1 MQDMQVRKI
10 THILN
15 RKNKMRISSLPI
27 MRLAKSENTRMIFTA
42 KRISF
47 TMKQEITLYV
57 LMAKSWSLLM
67 IANAKVRMDMKQQGE
82 ITYVRTVRLSAP
94 RKMLQGKIWKSKDSV
109 FSDNGKAEEG
119 SHTTDNYRWGYYP
132 ENEPFNSG
140 RGSIR
145 SNQARLCI

>member
-15 RKNKMRISSLPI
+15 RKSKMRISSLLI

-57 LMAKSWSLLM
+57 LMAK
-67 IANAKVRMDMKQQGE
+67 AD
-82 ITYVRTVRLSAP
+82 
-94 RKMLQGKIWKSKDSV
+94 
-109 FSDNGKAEEG
+109 
-119 SHTTDNYRWGYYP
+119 
-132 ENEPFNSG
+132 
-140 RGSIR
+140 
-145 SNQARLCI
+145 LCL